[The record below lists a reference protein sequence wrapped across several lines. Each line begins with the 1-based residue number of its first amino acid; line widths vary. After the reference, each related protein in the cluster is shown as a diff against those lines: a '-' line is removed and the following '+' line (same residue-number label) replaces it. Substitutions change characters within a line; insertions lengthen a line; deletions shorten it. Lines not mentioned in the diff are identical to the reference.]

1 MCVHA
6 RAGVC
11 RVMDTCRLMHFVSMD
26 VLMLILLTLSPCI
39 SA

>member
-6 RAGVC
+6 CAVVC